1 MTLNNI
7 YLTGFIAHT
16 NNNSL
21 YTLQQHPK
29 NIADA
34 AVCSTLSLWPWIEKI
49 QRLLLD
55 LREAD

>member
-1 MTLNNI
+1 MILNDI
-7 YLTGFIAHT
+7 YFTDFTAHT

-29 NIADA
+29 NLA
-34 AVCSTLSLWPWIEKI
+34 AAAACSILSLWPWIGKI